1 MKNYMNSSV
10 NNYNS
15 IRLYYTM
22 NYDFPDNINRN
33 PGISDL
39 KIQREYWNYSIFI
52 QRVDLFDC

>member
-1 MKNYMNSSV
+1 MNSSV